1 MSKFTAGPWKLI
13 KVLNEWGEEMFYLE
27 AERPPNGEYDQN
39 IPLASIYKDNAVWL
53 AEGVPDANAL
63 LISKAPE
70 MLELLDR
77 YVRGGPN
84 KDDFLSTEDFE
95 KQTMAIIK
103 EIEGE

>member
-1 MSKFTAGPWKLI
+1 MSKFTEKWAFVREGYIVPI
-13 KVLNEWGEEMFYLE
+13 SHIN
-27 AERPPNGEYDQN
+27 RPIGYSMDHDKNINYYANVIVSVKEDHKEYG
-39 IPLASIYKDNAVWL
+39 I
-53 AEGVPDANAL
+53 